1 MGPTLLNYEGYS
13 GELTSLSYLICQVG
27 MGNITSLDGLK
38 NNKIDIV
45 PTDFAA
51 NLLLVLAG
59 KHQNSKA
66 EVVNL
71 STTTR
76 NYITLQQFIEIS
88 REAWREYGE
97 KPGKVKIVE
106 S

>member
-1 MGPTLLNYEGYS
+1 MRAPSLGPTLLNYEGYS

-38 NNKIDIV
+38 SNKIDIV
-45 PTDFAA
+45 PTDYAS
-51 NLLLVLAG
+51 NLLVVLAG
-59 KHQNSKA
+59 KQQNSKA

-88 REAWREYGE
+88 REAWR
-97 KPGKVKIVE
+97 
-106 S
+106 